1 MLDEHHKHEL
11 MHAVHP
17 HEFGRL
23 SIIEPQY
30 LQQKLEDA
38 VNYIWLFVVSGGAA
52 LLGFAL
58 AFGMI
63 SQDPKRSIGAIA
75 GSFIVAILA
84 LGAGIYVSQASTA
97 PIQPPDRNH
106 TEKSLP
112 AGPAHTEELP
122 GEPKSR

>member
-1 MLDEHHKHEL
+1 
-11 MHAVHP
+11 
-17 HEFGRL
+17 
-23 SIIEPQY
+23 
-30 LQQKLEDA
+30 

-97 PIQPPDRNH
+97 PIQPPDRSH
-106 TEKSLP
+106 TEENLP
-112 AGPAHTEELP
+112 AGPAHTKELP
-122 GEPKSR
+122 GEPKSQ

>member
-1 MLDEHHKHEL
+1 MNMSCCVRSIPVNL
-11 MHAVHP
+11 VSYQS
-17 HEFGRL
+17 L
-23 SIIEPQY
+23 S
-30 LQQKLEDA
+30 LNTCSKNLEDA

-106 TEKSLP
+106 TEEKLP

-122 GEPKSR
+122 GEPKSQ